1 MTRTPTPAADLSL
14 DLTGLTCP
22 GPILGAKKVVD
33 GLAEGQV
40 LRLVS
45 DCAGTRDD
53 LISWARQTGNEV
65 VGIEPGAD
73 GSTSYFL
80 RKGRTGAIAAH
91 AVLDMRGVS
100 CPGPIV
106 EAKQLIKGLK
116 SGEVLKLLSNCPGT
130 PADLADWTAR
140 TGLTLLATVEA
151 GAGSHEFYI
160 RKP

>member
-1 MTRTPTPAADLSL
+1 MEKTHPPVADATL

-22 GPILGAKKVVD
+22 GPILGAKEVVD
-33 GLAEGQV
+33 GLAPGQV

-45 DCAGTRDD
+45 DCPGTRDD

-65 VGIEPGAD
+65 VAIEPGKD
-73 GSTSYFL
+73 GSSAYFL
-80 RKGRTGAIAAH
+80 RKGRSGALVAH

-116 SGEVLKLLSNCPGT
+116 SGEVLKLVSNCPGT
-130 PADLADWTAR
+130 AADLADWTAH
-140 TGLTLLATVEA
+140 TGLKLIATVEA
-151 GAGSHEFYI
+151 GAGNHEFYI
-160 RKP
+160 GKP